1 MSQQS
6 SERVPKQM
14 QAKFEEIV
22 SLTDTFCQKHLN
34 EEYVQL
40 CRKLAAALSRK
51 RPSPLAKGKVNTWA
65 CGIVH
70 ALGMVNFLF
79 DPSQTP
85 HMSASEIYQQFGVS
99 QSTGSAKSKQVR
111 DAMDM
116 YQMDPK
122 WCIPSNIDKN
132 PLAWM
137 VSING
142 LIVDVR
148 NAPREFQQEV
158 FRIGLIPYLPE
169 DE

>member
-1 MSQQS
+1 MSQTGS
-6 SERVPKQM
+6 GIESETS
-14 QAKFEEIV
+14 F
-22 SLTDTFCQKHLN
+22 T
-34 EEYVQL
+34 
-40 CRKLAAALSRK
+40 LSDR
-51 RPSPLAKGKVNTWA
+51 KGKHWA
-65 CGIVH
+65 CAIVH

-85 HMSASEIYQQFGVS
+85 HMSAREIYKQFGVS

-122 WCIPSNIDKN
+122 WSVPSRIDEN

-142 LIVDVR
+142 FIVDVR
-148 NAPREFQQEV
+148 NAPRQFQEEA
-158 FRIGLIPYLPE
+158 FRKGLIPYLPE
-169 DE
+169 DKQK